1 MIDHDRL
8 FKELLTTFF
17 LEFLELFFPPVL
29 TYVEPGTLEFL
40 NQEVFTDV
48 TAGEKNYLDII
59 AKLRFRG
66 QESYF
71 LINVEPFADNRGQ
84 FGRRMFRYFARL
96 FEKHTLPIYPIL
108 LLSFDTPLA
117 AEPTVFEVNFPDLQV
132 LQFNYRVV
140 QLNQMNWR
148 DFVNQPNPVASALM
162 AKMRIAPSDRPR
174 VKLECLRLLAT
185 LQLNPAK
192 MQLISGFIDTYL
204 RLSAEEEVVFQEQIQ
219 QLQPQEE
226 EPVMEIVT
234 SWMEQGIER
243 GLQQGIERGLQQGI
257 ERGLQQGIERGLQ
270 QHALQVVM
278 RLLPKKIGQPLDRSL
293 EDRIRQLTLL
303 QLETLT
309 EALLDFNHVDD
320 LQRWLESDR
329 PLSSS

>member
-257 ERGLQQGIERGLQ
+257 ERGLQQ
-270 QHALQVVM
+270 HALQVVM

-293 EDRIRQLTLL
+293 EDQIRQLTLL

>member
-1 MIDHDRL
+1 M
-8 FKELLTTFF
+8 
-17 LEFLELFFPPVL
+17 L

-40 NQEVFTDV
+40 NQEVFTEV

-71 LINVEPFADNRGQ
+71 LINVKPFADNRGQ

-117 AEPTVFEVNFPDLQV
+117 AEPTVFEINFPD
-132 LQFNYRVV
+132 RT
-140 QLNQMNWR
+140 
-148 DFVNQPNPVASALM
+148 
-162 AKMRIAPSDRPR
+162 R

-226 EPVMEIVT
+226 EPIMEIVT

-243 GLQQGIERGLQQGI
+243 GLQQGIERGLQQ
-257 ERGLQQGIERGLQ
+257 
-270 QHALQVVM
+270 HALQVVL
-278 RLLPKKIGQPLDRSL
+278 RF
-293 EDRIRQLTLL
+293 
-303 QLETLT
+303 
-309 EALLDFNHVDD
+309 A
-320 LQRWLESDR
+320 
-329 PLSSS
+329 

>member
-1 MIDHDRL
+1 M
-8 FKELLTTFF
+8 
-17 LEFLELFFPPVL
+17 L

-71 LINVEPFADNRGQ
+71 LINIEPFADNRGQ

-96 FEKHTLPIYPIL
+96 FEKHTLPVYPIL

-185 LQLNPAK
+185 LKQNPAK
-192 MQLISGFIDTYL
+192 MQLISGFIDKL
-204 RLSAEEEVVFQEQIQ
+204 I
-219 QLQPQEE
+219 
-226 EPVMEIVT
+226 
-234 SWMEQGIER
+234 GI
-243 GLQQGIERGLQQGI
+243 
-257 ERGLQQGIERGLQ
+257 
-270 QHALQVVM
+270 
-278 RLLPKKIGQPLDRSL
+278 
-293 EDRIRQLTLL
+293 
-303 QLETLT
+303 
-309 EALLDFNHVDD
+309 
-320 LQRWLESDR
+320 
-329 PLSSS
+329 